1 MSRGRKGSESSRNS
15 KRNWHFSSH
24 SFGFGTATF
33 YLRLHWTLSSPQAPV
48 VLIGGDVVFTSQTID
63 HVQQG
68 PCSLQLE
75 HDPWI
80 QLQLLAFKMDL
91 TSGSHHAISH
101 RLSPLKIVLTIPSHL
116 GTTNLQ
122 EQLWARATRF
132 LLQITLFK
140 ARRDNPITGVAF
152 SQHGQHRI
160 LNRKSDQTSP
170 LRPLSMLKR
179 QPPKH
184 PRGSKR

>member
-24 SFGFGTATF
+24 SFGFETATF

-75 HDPWI
+75 HDPWEDTAT
-80 QLQLLAFKMDL
+80 AFGFQNGSYFRL
-91 TSGSHHAISH
+91 TSCH
-101 RLSPLKIVLTIPSHL
+101 LSPLKIVLTIPSHL
-116 GTTNLQ
+116 GATNLQ

-140 ARRDNPITGVAF
+140 T
-152 SQHGQHRI
+152 Q
-160 LNRKSDQTSP
+160 
-170 LRPLSMLKR
+170 R
-179 QPPKH
+179 QPH
-184 PRGSKR
+184 HRRCIFSTWSK

>member
-75 HDPWI
+75 HDPWEDTAT
-80 QLQLLAFKMDL
+80 AFGFQNGSYFRL
-91 TSGSHHAISH
+91 TSCH
-101 RLSPLKIVLTIPSHL
+101 LSPTLTPEDCPDHPFTPRDYQSPRTAL
-116 GTTNLQ
+116 GASYEISPADYSFQ
-122 EQLWARATRF
+122 GATR
-132 LLQITLFK
+132 QPHH
-140 ARRDNPITGVAF
+140 RRCIF
-152 SQHGQHRI
+152 STW
-160 LNRKSDQTSP
+160 ST
-170 LRPLSMLKR
+170 
-179 QPPKH
+179 
-184 PRGSKR
+184 